1 MKIKGIIF
9 DMDGVITDSE
19 TAAKRIM
26 QEILKKHLLP
36 YSDEIYNPL
45 LGINH
50 YQAIEYFN
58 SLTKD
63 ESLSYA
69 LLNEFSEEIIAELQ
83 QGMIPFKKG
92 AIELINALNDINFPI
107 ALATSAEKRKVQASF
122 NGNGI
127 EVPFTHVI
135 TGDMVTLSKPNPQI
149 FLLAAQEI
157 KQNIQ
162 NCLVIEDSYNGI
174 KAALNAQAITCM
186 VPDML
191 EPTEEIK
198 KQVIIKNDLFE
209 VKKMLEEL
217 AVL

>member
-9 DMDGVITDSE
+9 DMDGIITDSE

-26 QEILKKHLLP
+26 QEILKKHQLP
-36 YSDEIYNPL
+36 YSDEIYLPL

-58 SLTKD
+58 SLTKN
-63 ESLSYA
+63 EQLSHN
-69 LLNEFSEEIIAELQ
+69 LLSEFSEEIITELQ

-92 AIELINALNDINFPI
+92 AIELINALNSINFPI

-127 EVPFTHVI
+127 DVPFTHVI
-135 TGDMVTLSKPNPQI
+135 TGDMVTHSKPNPQI

-162 NCLVIEDSYNGI
+162 DCLVIEDSYNGI
-174 KAALNAQAITCM
+174 RAALNAQAIACM
-186 VPDML
+186 VPDIL
-191 EPTEEIK
+191 EPTEEMK

-217 AVL
+217 AIL